1 MKPDRHA
8 PRVSRDLA
16 TRSPGSEKQG
26 FDEARPESFTVV
38 HMNGEFIAQRGLL
51 RLIVDPARRRWPY
64 ARRRHDA
71 AQGTVPFVT
80 GAESFGSDPRI
91 GALAAGKYRVV
102 RLIGRGGM
110 GSVYEAQNVAIG
122 KRVALKFL
130 RAPAGADAA
139 LRARFHREAQLV
151 SAIES
156 AHIVQIFDTGET
168 ESGEPFI
175 VMEFLQGEDLA
186 TRLRRLG
193 RLGVQNASSIAAQAL
208 RGLKR
213 AHAAGVIHRDLKP
226 HNIFLIDGEDGKT
239 HVKIVDFG
247 LSKLLVADGDKGS
260 ILNASPQDA
269 LTRAGTPVG
278 TPFYM
283 SPEQIEAL
291 DDIDHR
297 TDLWS
302 LGTILYESLAG
313 TPPFSETS
321 FARLVIAICH
331 RDPQPIASLVPDLPA
346 ALARVVARGMARDR
360 TQRYQSADE
369 FLNALLEA
377 SPDLE
382 RSQVSPPL
390 LRPDVTPVNVPPVRP
405 SGSQNTPV
413 DLGQAPSV
421 PPPRDLAE
429 SSSQPPPPPAELRTH
444 TMGGATMWLSASPA
458 LSLWRGEVNA
468 PDRLRVETRDG
479 NLFELRLEPVGIL
492 RLGRVDRVGDER
504 NELVYPDVASRL
516 AATLRHDGIR
526 WWLLRRTE
534 CSVPV
539 QVGARSLNRAEEAP
553 LVHGSFVQVG
563 GMRATM
569 VDRRYVTP
577 TVPAGTVDPSTGF
590 LARAGLEQELASFL
604 QRKRSGAF
612 VLLRADAG
620 GAPAKPADY
629 APVALAAV
637 AAHRAFSS
645 LAVAVV
651 EDVAVVLV
659 PGETP
664 EVTEKARAIL
674 EAAKGAAKGHAFSCG
689 YWTLQGEAND
699 AGREVELAL
708 SAINALAEVAPGQS
722 VAALRVATQGAR
734 VTTMP
739 ELLGASTDAK
749 RITLLFGIEEQHAL
763 ARVGPHVVGGL
774 EKELAAVVATH
785 AGQGA
790 MVARVAPGVVA
801 ASITRKVDPVGI
813 GSAVQCDW
821 HARPPVLDGKVELP
835 RTLSWE
841 ILHNQD
847 PQTRGQ
853 ELARECADPHGV
865 LSALSGGLPYPIAGR
880 VHAAIAS
887 SSAIERV
894 KMLFDVLEGTW
905 RFIAKILLSAY
916 FVRRPADGADPAPAF
931 DSMVELYRRN
941 MTRDG
946 FALGTWREIARCAG
960 KGFEGHNDPI
970 GALVKEVLG
979 VRLSQN
985 QTFDTLSNLMQVE
998 RNSFAHGHYN
1008 EARAAADLPEFEQ
1021 MTRTLLRA
1029 LRPLGA
1035 WTLVTVER
1043 TEPDL
1048 YGELQTVEF
1057 IDHTGPYNTGTRRKL
1072 GLNSPV
1078 RLANVVYLAR
1088 WREGLLLPMDPF
1100 VRRVAHEDKFD
1111 LYWMDHLP
1119 RPANWVM
1126 SSVVGGP
1133 AIKMPSDVRRL
1144 PPLLR
1149 LAMERAQTS
1158 T

>member
-1 MKPDRHA
+1 M
-8 PRVSRDLA
+8 
-16 TRSPGSEKQG
+16 
-26 FDEARPESFTVV
+26 
-38 HMNGEFIAQRGLL
+38 
-51 RLIVDPARRRWPY
+51 
-64 ARRRHDA
+64 
-71 AQGTVPFVT
+71 VPLVT

-130 RAPAGADAA
+130 RAPAGADPSV
-139 LRARFHREAQLV
+139 RARFHREARLV

-168 ESGEPFI
+168 ETGEPFL

-186 TRLRRLG
+186 SRIRRLG
-193 RLGVQNASSIAAQAL
+193 RMSVQAASSIAAQAL

-213 AHAAGVIHRDLKP
+213 AHAAGVVHRDLKP
-226 HNIFLIDGEDGKT
+226 HNIFLIDGEDGKI
-239 HVKIVDFG
+239 HAKIVDFG
-247 LSKLLVADGDKGS
+247 LSKLLNADADKSS
-260 ILNASPQDA
+260 ILSSSPQDS

-313 TPPFSETS
+313 APPFSETS

-331 RDPQPIASLVPDLPA
+331 RDPPPITSLVPDLPP
-346 ALARVVARGMARDR
+346 ALARVVARAMTRDR
-360 TQRYQSADE
+360 AQRYQSADA
-369 FLNALLEA
+369 FLTELLEA
-377 SPDLE
+377 TPDLE
-382 RSQVSPPL
+382 RSQIAPI
-390 LRPDVTPVNVPPVRP
+390 LRPDITPVNVPPVRP
-405 SGSQNTPV
+405 SPAQNTPA
-413 DLGQAPSV
+413 DLGNSENLPTA
-421 PPPRDLAE
+421 RDLGDA
-429 SSSQPPPPPAELRTH
+429 SPQPQPPAAELRTH

-458 LSLWRGEVNA
+458 FSLWRGEVNA

-479 NLFELRLEPVGIL
+479 NLFELRLEPVGVL

-539 QVGARSLNRAEEAP
+539 QVGARALNRAEEAP
-553 LVHGSFVQVG
+553 LVHGAFVQVG

-577 TVPAGTVDPSTGF
+577 TVPAGTVDSSTGL
-590 LARAGLEQELASFL
+590 LARAGLEQEVASFL
-604 QRKRSGAF
+604 QRKRSGAL
-612 VLLRADAG
+612 VLVRAEHSA
-620 GAPAKPADY
+620 ARASSTDY
-629 APVALAAV
+629 APAALAAV
-637 AAHRAFSS
+637 AAHRAFPS
-645 LAVAVV
+645 LAAGLVDEIAVL
-651 EDVAVVLV
+651 LV
-659 PGETP
+659 PGEP
-664 EVTEKARAIL
+664 SEAAEKGRAAINAARA
-674 EAAKGAAKGHAFSCG
+674 AATGRNFTCG
-689 YWTLQGEAND
+689 YWTLSGDTND
-699 AGREVELAL
+699 AGREIELSL
-708 SAINALAEVAPGQS
+708 SAINAFTEVSPGQTI
-722 VAALRVATQGAR
+722 AALRSAVQGAR
-734 VTTMP
+734 LASIP
-739 ELLGASTDAK
+739 EMLGASTDA
-749 RITLLFGIEEQHAL
+749 RRVTLLFGIEEQNAL
-763 ARVGPHVVGGL
+763 ANVGPHIVGGL
-774 EKELAAVVATH
+774 EKELSAVVATH

-790 MVARVAPGVVA
+790 LVGPVAPGVVA
-801 ASITRKVDPVGI
+801 ACVAKKLDPVSL

-841 ILHNQD
+841 ILHGTD

-880 VHAAIAS
+880 VHAAIAA

-905 RFIAKILLSAY
+905 RFIASVLLSAY
-916 FVRRPADGADPAPAF
+916 FARRPADGAESAPAF
-931 DSMVELYRRN
+931 DSMVEIYRRN
-941 MTRDG
+941 FTRDG
-946 FALGTWREIARCAG
+946 FALGTWREIARCAA
-960 KGFEGHNDPI
+960 KGFDGHNDPI

-998 RNSFAHGHYN
+998 RNGFAHGHYN

-1029 LRPLGA
+1029 LRPLCA

-1057 IDHTGPYNTGTRRKL
+1057 IDHTGPFNTGTRRKL

-1078 RLANVVYLAR
+1078 RLANVAYLAR
-1088 WREGLLLPMDPF
+1088 WREGLLLPLEPF

-1119 RPANWVM
+1119 RHGNWVM

-1133 AIKMPSDVRRL
+1133 AIKVPSDVRRL

-1149 LAMERAQTS
+1149 LAMERAQTP
-1158 T
+1158 

>member
-1 MKPDRHA
+1 M
-8 PRVSRDLA
+8 
-16 TRSPGSEKQG
+16 
-26 FDEARPESFTVV
+26 
-38 HMNGEFIAQRGLL
+38 
-51 RLIVDPARRRWPY
+51 
-64 ARRRHDA
+64 
-71 AQGTVPFVT
+71 T

-130 RAPAGADAA
+130 RAPAGADASV
-139 LRARFHREAQLV
+139 RARFHREARLV

-168 ESGEPFI
+168 DTGEPFL

-186 TRLRRLG
+186 SRIRRLG
-193 RLGVQNASSIAAQAL
+193 RLGVQNATSVAAQAL

-226 HNIFLIDGEDGKT
+226 HNVFLIDGEDGKT

-247 LSKLLVADGDKGS
+247 LSKLLNADGDKS
-260 ILNASPQDA
+260 NFVLSQDP

-313 TPPFSETS
+313 APPFSETS

-331 RDPQPIASLVPDLPA
+331 KDPPAIASLVPDLPQGV
-346 ALARVVARGMARDR
+346 ARVVGRAMARDR
-360 TQRYQSADE
+360 AQRYQSADD
-369 FLNALLEA
+369 FLKELLEA
-377 SPDLE
+377 APDLE
-382 RSQVSPPL
+382 KSQSAPL
-390 LRPDVTPVNVPPVRP
+390 LRPEITPVTVPPVRP
-405 SGSQNTPV
+405 SPAQNTPV
-413 DLGQAPSV
+413 DVANPASV
-421 PPPRDLAE
+421 PSGSRELGD

-479 NLFELRLEPVGIL
+479 NLFELRLEPVGVL

-516 AATLRHDGIR
+516 AATLRHDGVR

-553 LVHGSFVQVG
+553 LVHGAFVQVG

-577 TVPAGTVDPSTGF
+577 TVPAGSVDPSTG
-590 LARAGLEQELASFL
+590 LLGRAGLEQEVASFL
-604 QRKRSGAF
+604 QRKRSGAL
-612 VLLRADAG
+612 VLVRAG
-620 GAPAKPADY
+620 SIGAAAKPADY
-629 APVALAAV
+629 APAALAAI
-637 AAHRAFSS
+637 AAHRAFPS
-645 LAVAVV
+645 LAVGIVD
-651 EDVAVVLV
+651 DVALLIV
-659 PGETP
+659 PGEVA
-664 EVTEKARAIL
+664 EAMEKGRTAL
-674 EAAKGAAKGHAFSCG
+674 EAARNAAPGRVFSCG
-689 YWTLQGEAND
+689 YWTLAGEAND
-699 AGREVELAL
+699 AGREMELSLNAVNAFAEL
-708 SAINALAEVAPGQS
+708 SPGQG
-722 VAALRVATQGAR
+722 VTALRASTQGAR

-749 RITLLFGIEEQHAL
+749 RITLLFGIEEQNAL
-763 ARVGPHVVGGL
+763 ANVGPHVVGGL

-785 AGQGA
+785 AGQAA
-790 MVARVAPGVVA
+790 MVARVASGVVA
-801 ASITRKVDPVGI
+801 ASITKKLDPVTV

-841 ILHNQD
+841 ILHNTD
-847 PQTRGQ
+847 PQTRGV

-880 VHAAIAS
+880 VHAAIAA

-905 RFIAKILLSAY
+905 RFIATVLLSAY
-916 FVRRPADGADPAPAF
+916 FARRPTDGSEPAPAF
-931 DSMVELYRRN
+931 DAMVEIYRRN
-941 MTRDG
+941 LTRDG

-970 GALVKEVLG
+970 GALVREVLG

-1021 MTRTLLRA
+1021 MTRTFLRA
-1029 LRPLGA
+1029 LRPLCA

-1088 WREGLLLPMDPF
+1088 WREGLLLPMEPF

-1119 RPANWVM
+1119 RPQGNWVL

-1133 AIKMPSDVRRL
+1133 GIKVPSDVRRL

-1149 LAMERAQTS
+1149 LAMERAQS
-1158 T
+1158 SS